1 MKRDMDLVRKI
12 LMVCSDHEH
21 GHAPPNLQIDG
32 YTDEEIGYHAHI
44 MEQAGLVRAFDVT
57 DSGSLSPEA
66 QIVSL
71 TWEGHDFLEASRDEG
86 LWAKAKQAAGST
98 GGMALGVLK
107 SVLID
112 LATHAAKKAAG
123 LP

>member
-1 MKRDMDLVRKI
+1 MA
-12 LMVCSDHEH
+12 CEEHEH
-21 GHAPPNLQIDG
+21 GRDPDNLRIDG
-32 YTDEEIGYHAHI
+32 YSDEQIGYHAYLI
-44 MEQAGLVRAFDVT
+44 IDAGLARGFDVS
-57 DSGSLSPEA
+57 DSCSPSPEWH
-66 QIVSL
+66 ITCL
-71 TWEGHDFLEASRDEG
+71 TWDGHEFLEASRNEG
-86 LWAKAKQAAGST
+86 LWTKAKHAAGST

>member
-12 LMVCSDHEH
+12 LMACEEHEH
-21 GHAPPNLQIDG
+21 GRAPAGINIDG
-32 YTDEEIGYHAHI
+32 YSDEEIGYHAFLMI
-44 MEQAGLVRAFDVT
+44 EAGLARGFDGAG
-57 DSGSLSPEA
+57 SGDPSPYGC
-66 QIVSL
+66 IVSL
-71 TWEGHDFLEASRDEG
+71 TWEGHEFLDASRNDG

-98 GGMALGVLK
+98 GGMVLSVLK

-112 LATHAAKKAAG
+112 LATQAAKKAAG